1 MYVEAFTLPAR
12 GRRPAKLGCDEA
24 GRSGMGLFEAR
35 ARRDSTEPPT
45 TEEASGE
52 RLNIA
57 FGVERL
63 AFLGLKA
70 PLIAVFAL
78 LALVAL
84 AVAGVSRIQVD
95 DSLSELFRSETPDF
109 KTFEAETQ
117 KFPSNEY
124 DVLVV
129 VEGKDLLGR
138 KQIGALRQ
146 LVTDLQLV
154 DGDSGLISI
163 FSARQP
169 AAGGGLPQPVFP
181 EELPEGPEYDALAQR
196 LKDNDLIRG
205 KLLSDDGSLTLI
217 VMSLDPA
224 YTKGGKLAP
233 VVADIRKT
241 LADDLEGTGLH
252 GELSGV
258 PIMQLQIRQAVE
270 RDRIAY
276 NAVGFA
282 LGCLVAILFFRRVSF
297 LVIATAPPLAAIL
310 MSLGAIGW
318 MGLKLNMFLNVMT
331 PLIMVISFS
340 DSMQLTFAARDRLIR
355 GDSKVEAFRK
365 SILTVGPACV
375 LTHATGALSFLALRF
390 SDSDMIRA
398 FGLAGVISMGI
409 ALVTVL
415 IVLPALGVLLAP
427 TGARVA
433 SLVRVDTGVN
443 ALRDFCDWIADRM
456 TRRPGLVSLG
466 ALIVLAVLSSAYFGL
481 EPRYRLADQAPDREH
496 AIDAINR
503 IDAKLAGAN
512 PVDVMIT
519 FPKGQGVL
527 SPQSLDV
534 LAQVHG
540 VVETQAGLGNVWSL
554 QTLRNWLKD
563 KLGKTD
569 VDTLQDYIGV
579 LPKFLTRRFLD
590 AKGDAEIVAGRIP
603 DKDASELLPIV
614 SKLDHALDKVRAE
627 HPGYKIDVTGLAVI
641 AARNS
646 AGMIGKLAQGLT
658 LEFAVVA
665 VFIGLAFRSVPV
677 TLVTIVTGVFPVVA
691 AGGLLWC
698 LGAGMQF
705 ASVIAL
711 TISFGLGL
719 SATIHFLNRL
729 WRGVG
734 KDPDPAVGVR
744 RATVLVGPALIHTS
758 VVLVLGLAATA
769 FSNLPMLKTFGWLS
783 AFAMFA
789 ALVAD
794 LTILRPMMTVFMRWE
809 ARLRGRPFAPTIQ
822 S

>member
-1 MYVEAFTLPAR
+1 
-12 GRRPAKLGCDEA
+12 
-24 GRSGMGLFEAR
+24 MGLFEAR
-35 ARRDSTEPPT
+35 TESDAARRALGRERP
-45 TEEASGE
+45 GE

-63 AFLGLKA
+63 AFLGLRA
-70 PLIAVFAL
+70 PIATLIALAL
-78 LALVAL
+78 LVVL
-84 AVAGVSRIQVD
+84 AVWGVTRLTVD
-95 DSLSELFRSETPDF
+95 DSLSELFRAQTPEF
-109 KTFEAETQ
+109 KTFEEETR

-129 VEGKDLLGR
+129 IEGKNLLGR
-138 KQIGALRQ
+138 EQIAALRQ

-154 DGDSGLISI
+154 EGDAGLISI

-169 AAGGGLPQPVFP
+169 AAQGGLPEPVFP
-181 EELPEGPEYDALAQR
+181 EDLPEGPAYDKLVDR
-196 LKDNDLIRG
+196 LKSNDLIRG
-205 KLLSDDGSLTLI
+205 KLLSEDGTLTLV

-224 YTKGGKLAP
+224 ATRGGKLAD

-241 LADDLEGTGLH
+241 VADDLNGVGLDAQ
-252 GELSGV
+252 LSGV

-270 RDRIAY
+270 RDRIDY

-282 LGCLVAILFFRRVSF
+282 LGCVVAILFFRRVSF
-297 LVIATAPPLAAIL
+297 LIIATAPPLLAIL
-310 MSLGAIGW
+310 MALGAIGW
-318 MGLKLNMFLNVMT
+318 LGLKLNMFLNVMT

-340 DSMQLTFAARDRLIR
+340 DSMQLTFAARDRLIH
-355 GDSKVEAFRK
+355 GDDKPTAFR
-365 SILTVGPACV
+365 SAILTVGPACV

-398 FGLAGVISMGI
+398 FGLAGVISMII
-409 ALVTVL
+409 ALFTVL
-415 IVLPALGVLLAP
+415 ITLPAIGLMIAP
-427 TGARVA
+427 TGARIQ
-433 SLVRVDTGVN
+433 SLSRVDTGVN
-443 ALRDFCDWIADRM
+443 ALRAFCDWIADRM
-456 TRRPGLVSLG
+456 TRRPGLASL
-466 ALIVLAVLSSAYFGL
+466 AAIAVLIVLSTAYFGL
-481 EPRYRLADQAPDREH
+481 QPRYRLADQAPDREH

-519 FPKGQGVL
+519 LPPGKTIY
-527 SPQSLDV
+527 SPETLDV
-534 LAQVHG
+534 LAQAHAI
-540 VVETQAGLGNVWSL
+540 VETQAGVGNVWSL
-554 QTLRNWLKD
+554 QTLRNWLRD

-569 VDTLQDYIGV
+569 VETMRDYVQI
-579 LPKFLTRRFLD
+579 LPNFLVRRFLASD
-590 AKGDAEIVAGRIP
+590 GRFELIAGRIP
-603 DKDASELLPIV
+603 DKDASELLPV
-614 SKLDHALDKVRAE
+614 VNKLDRALDPVRAA
-627 HPGYKIDVTGLAVI
+627 HPDYKLDVTGLAVI

-646 AGMIGKLAQGLT
+646 AGMISKLGQGLT
-658 LEFAVVA
+658 LEFAAVA
-665 VFIGLAFRSVPV
+665 IFIGLAFRSVPV
-677 TLVTIVTGVFPVVA
+677 TLVTIVTGIFPVVA
-691 AGGLLWC
+691 AGGLLWA

-729 WRGVG
+729 WREVG
-734 KDPDPAVGVR
+734 ADPDPAVGVR
-744 RATVLVGPALIHTS
+744 RATVLVGPALILTS
-758 VVLVLGLAATA
+758 VVLVFGLAATA

-809 ARLRGRPFAPTIQ
+809 ARLRGHRFAPTDKV
-822 S
+822 

>member
-1 MYVEAFTLPAR
+1 
-12 GRRPAKLGCDEA
+12 
-24 GRSGMGLFEAR
+24 MGLFEAR
-35 ARRDSTEPPT
+35 TDTDGHSSAQAP
-45 TEEASGE
+45 AAV

-57 FGVERL
+57 FGLERL
-63 AFLGLKA
+63 GFLGVRA
-70 PLIAVFAL
+70 PIVALIALA
-78 LALVAL
+78 ALVAL

-95 DSLSELFRSETPDF
+95 DSLSELFRTETPQF
-109 KTFEAETQ
+109 KTFETESRN
-117 KFPSNEY
+117 FPSNEY

-129 VEGKDLLGR
+129 VEGKNVLGR
-138 KQIGALRQ
+138 EQIEGLRH

-154 DGDSGLISI
+154 DGDVGVISI

-169 AAGGGLPQPVFP
+169 SAEGGLPQPVFP
-181 EELPEGPEYDALAQR
+181 DELPTGSAYDALVKR

-205 KLLSDDGSLTLI
+205 KLLSEDGTLTLV

-224 YTKGGKLAP
+224 YTHAGKLGE
-233 VVADIRKT
+233 VVGEIRKT
-241 LADDLEGTGLH
+241 IAEDLQGTGLKAD
-252 GELSGV
+252 LSGV
-258 PIMQLQIRQAVE
+258 PIMQLQIRRAVE
-270 RDRIAY
+270 RDRIDY

-282 LGCLVAILFFRRVSF
+282 LGCLVAILFFRRLSF

-310 MSLGAIGW
+310 MALGAIGW

-340 DSMQLTFAARDRLIR
+340 DSMQLTFAARDRLIKGESR
-355 GDSKVEAFRK
+355 AAAFRWA
-365 SILTVGPACV
+365 IITVGPACV
-375 LTHATGALSFLALRF
+375 LTHATAALSFLALRF

-398 FGLAGVISMGI
+398 FGLAGIVSMGI

-415 IVLPALGVLLAP
+415 IVLPALGALIAP
-427 TGARVA
+427 TGKRVA
-433 SLVRVDTGVN
+433 SLSRVDTGVD
-443 ALRDFCDWIADRM
+443 ALRAFCDWIADRM

-466 ALIVLAVLSSAYFGL
+466 ALAVLAVLGAAYFGL
-481 EPRYRLADQAPDREH
+481 EPRYRLADQAPDHEH

-519 FPKGQGVL
+519 FPPDRGL
-527 SPQSLDV
+527 YSPQTLEV
-534 LAQVHG
+534 LAQASK
-540 VVETQAGLGNVWSL
+540 VVEGQAGLGNVWSM
-554 QTLRNWLKD
+554 QTLRDWLNQ
-563 KLGKTD
+563 KLGLTD
-569 VDTLQDYIGV
+569 VDAMREYVDD
-579 LPKFLTRRFLD
+579 LPRFLVRRFVAADGRSEL
-590 AKGDAEIVAGRIP
+590 IAGRIP

-614 SKLDHALDKVRAE
+614 NRLDRGLDVVRAA
-627 HPGYKIDVTGLAVI
+627 HPGYKINVTGLAVI

-646 AGMIGKLAQGLT
+646 AGMIDKLGQGLT

-665 VFIGLAFRSVPV
+665 LFIGLAFRSVPV
-677 TLVTIVTGVFPVVA
+677 FFVTIVTGVFPVVA
-691 AGGLLWC
+691 AGGLLWA
-698 LGAGMQF
+698 LGAGLQF

-729 WRGVG
+729 WREVG
-734 KDPDPAVGVR
+734 ADPDPAVGVR
-744 RATVLVGPALIHTS
+744 RATVLVGPALILTS
-758 VVLVLGLAATA
+758 VVLVCGLAATA

-809 ARLRGRPFAPTIQ
+809 ARFHGRRFDPTP
-822 S
+822 SR